1 MAVAGND
8 YRERWS
14 PLWEDPEDVASSAAP
29 SILSPAQ
36 VQQWK
41 DEGWLVVTGIWP
53 DALIEEARQACEAAW
68 PDGAEGPARRF
79 PFAEETHAMNRVT
92 MSPRYHAV
100 VRQLLADEQEDEPPI
115 LLTWSHC
122 LAKHGALGAGGGA
135 TGTLG
140 EESFG
145 TRAQPFHQ

>member
-1 MAVAGND
+1 MAVPAND

-14 PLWEDPEDVASSAAP
+14 PLWEDPQDVASSAAP

-92 MSPRYHAV
+92 MCPRYHSVA
-100 VRQLLADEQEDEPPI
+100 RQLSTI
-115 LLTWSHC
+115 LHSSATTHIRSTQPLRWSSR
-122 LAKHGALGAGGGA
+122 
-135 TGTLG
+135 TGRVTASVSPVRTG
-140 EESFG
+140 W
-145 TRAQPFHQ
+145 